1 MLTINVRQCIF
12 IDLPNEEIFAYIS
25 NLENLVNW
33 SSIVATLTKASP
45 GTMQVGATF
54 QGTVHFLSKWL
65 ALTFE
70 IVEYEAGRYLAIKST
85 SSVSP
90 CLCCYQL
97 DPAEGGGTNLSQEMT
112 IQHAEGFVE
121 LSLPVVQSAVRRQ
134 LEYDLFTLK
143 EMLEARVST
152 SRQPT

>member
-1 MLTINVRQCIF
+1 MLTINVKQCIF
-12 IDLPNEEIFAYIS
+12 IDLPAREIFAYLS
-25 NLENLVNW
+25 NLENLVDW
-33 SSIVATLTKASP
+33 SSIVVTLTQASP

-54 QGTVHFLSKWL
+54 QGTVHFLSKSL
-65 ALTFE
+65 ALTLE

-97 DPAEGGGTNLSQEMT
+97 EPAEGGGTSLSQEMT

-121 LSLPVVQSAVRRQ
+121 LALPIIKGAVRRQ

-143 EMLEARVST
+143 EMLEARIPT
-152 SRQPT
+152 SRQAT